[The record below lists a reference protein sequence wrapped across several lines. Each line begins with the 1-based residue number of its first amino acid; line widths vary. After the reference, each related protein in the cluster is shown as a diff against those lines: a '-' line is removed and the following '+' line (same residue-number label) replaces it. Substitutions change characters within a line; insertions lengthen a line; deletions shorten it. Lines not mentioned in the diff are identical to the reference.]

1 MIICWL
7 ALFFFYGS
15 SDTSIPEEF
24 LDPITQE
31 VMLLPMLLPSGMSV
45 DNTTLEEHQKREAT
59 WGRAPNDPFTGVPFT
74 SSSQPLPNPQLK
86 CRIDQFL
93 LQRGMMGRRGMLG
106 RKAEGE
112 NLQASRLVAAE
123 AGEQAQ
129 KPPSSSPPNGSKTM
143 TDSKSEPLS
152 VDTCDAAKA
161 LASEGQSA
169 LPLKRT
175 LSQGLAEEG
184 TETESGWP
192 PHTKR
197 LRNDACEYIFSGILT
212 LTRHLGF

>member
-1 MIICWL
+1 MIIYW
-7 ALFFFYGS
+7 LFFFVS

-31 VMLLPMLLPSGMSV
+31 VMLLPMLLPSGVSV

-59 WGRAPNDPFTGVPFT
+59 WGRAPNDPFTGVPFS

-86 CRIDQFL
+86 GRIDQFL
-93 LQRGMMGRRGMLG
+93 LQRGMMGRLGMLG

-123 AGEQAQ
+123 AGEQSR
-129 KPPSSSPPNGSKTM
+129 KPPSSSPPNSSKTM
-143 TDSKSEPLS
+143 TLIENSKSGRPS
-152 VDTCDAAKA
+152 VGTCGTSKA
-161 LASEGQSA
+161 LTSESQSA

-175 LSQGLAEEG
+175 LSRGLAEEG
-184 TETESGWP
+184 TESEGERP
-192 PHTKR
+192 PQTKR
-197 LRNDACEYIFSGILT
+197 QRNDACE
-212 LTRHLGF
+212 